1 MKVKTQ
7 AGQPHRAPQQR
18 ARPRRCYPAGPLVG
32 VGAIILNRG
41 KVLLVQRA
49 RAPLKGLWSLPG
61 GVLHAGERLRDG
73 VCREV
78 REETGLEV
86 EPLGVFEVFE
96 RIQKDAR
103 GRTQY
108 HYVLIDYLCRPK
120 GGALRAADDAGA
132 VQWVAREDLE
142 RYPITPGTLEVI
154 RRAMRK
160 GRRRLLAG

>member
-1 MKVKTQ
+1 M
-7 AGQPHRAPQQR
+7 
-18 ARPRRCYPAGPLVG
+18 VG

-49 RAPLKGLWSLPG
+49 RPPLKGLWSLPG
-61 GVLHAGERLRDG
+61 GVLHTGERLRDG

-86 EPLGVFEVFE
+86 QPLGIFEVFE

-108 HYVLIDYLCRPK
+108 HYVLVNFLCRPT
-120 GGALRAADDAGA
+120 GGRLQAADDAGQ
-132 VQWVAREDLE
+132 VQWVARQDLA
-142 RYPITPGTLEVI
+142 RYPITAGTVKVI
-154 RRAMRK
+154 LRAMRK